1 MTLLNLIFLT
11 LLSLPIT
18 VKAQA
23 QDEEKEIILKVISQY
38 LRVTDYKDSSAI
50 IKSFHPDA
58 RLMSVTR
65 TGELKVMRQAEWWS
79 TLSKISNPVVRK
91 SKVTILDI
99 SGITASVKIEF
110 EASTDIITLLK
121 FNSGW
126 RIVNKTLSV
135 AL

>member
-38 LRVTDYKDSSAI
+38 LRVTHYKDSSAI

-65 TGELKVMRQAEWWS
+65 TGELKVMTQAEWWS
-79 TLSKISNPVVRK
+79 RLSKISNPVVRK